1 MVGRAV
7 RRRPASP
14 APGAPRGADVNT
26 LVPGVRDGDSFLHR
40 RNPVAKFV
48 AVFAVSAALLGVFDP
63 ATPALLY
70 ALALLAVGVLGR
82 VGMRVL
88 AAAQLPFF
96 AFAVSLLA
104 VNAVSRGGT
113 VIVSAGWF
121 SITDDGLAVGTSL
134 ALRTMVI
141 GTCSVGFVLT
151 TDPVRL
157 LTSMQRQLRL
167 PPQVAYGML
176 AGYRLLGMLPGE
188 WRSIRR
194 AHAVRQPRT
203 RHGRAPRTPRALARA
218 AITLLVL
225 ALRRGE
231 RLAVALES
239 RGLGAGERTV
249 WRPVVVTGGDV
260 VFLVAVALVV
270 AGTFAVT
277 AWAGLL
283 RGPGAL

>member
-1 MVGRAV
+1 MNA
-7 RRRPASP
+7 
-14 APGAPRGADVNT
+14 
-26 LVPGVRDGDSFLHR
+26 LVPGVRDGDSYLHR

-70 ALALLAVGVLGR
+70 VLALVAVGMLGR
-82 VGMRVL
+82 IGLRVL
-88 AAAQLPFF
+88 AAAQLPFL

-113 VIVSAGWF
+113 VLASAGWF
-121 SITDDGLAVGTSL
+121 SITDDGLAVGASL

-167 PPQVAYGML
+167 PPRVAYGML
-176 AGYRLLGMLPGE
+176 AGYRLLGMLPAE

-194 AHAVRQPRT
+194 AHAVREPRT
-203 RHGRAPRTPRALARA
+203 RDGRAPRNPRALGRA
-218 AITLLVL
+218 SITLLVL

-231 RLAVALES
+231 RLALALES

-249 WRPVVVTGGDV
+249 WRPVAMTGGDAAFLAV
-260 VFLVAVALVV
+260 VVLVV
-270 AGTFAVT
+270 AGTFALT

>member
-1 MVGRAV
+1 MNA
-7 RRRPASP
+7 
-14 APGAPRGADVNT
+14 
-26 LVPGVRDGDSFLHR
+26 LVPGLREGDSYLHR

-48 AVFAVSAALLGVFDP
+48 AVFAVSAVLLGVFDP
-63 ATPALLY
+63 VTPALLY
-70 ALALLAVGVLGR
+70 ALALVAVGALGR
-82 VGMRVL
+82 VGIRVL
-88 AAAQLPFF
+88 AVAQLPFL
-96 AFAVSLLA
+96 AFAVGLLA
-104 VNAVSRGGT
+104 VNAVSRGGS
-113 VIVSAGWF
+113 VLASVGWF
-121 SITDDGLAVGTSL
+121 SVTDDGLAVGTSL

-167 PPQVAYGML
+167 PPRVAYGML
-176 AGYRLLGMLPGE
+176 AGYRLLGMLPAE

-194 AHAVRQPRT
+194 AHAVRKRRT
-203 RHGRAPRTPRALARA
+203 RHGRAPRTPRALGKAV
-218 AITLLVL
+218 ITLLVL

-249 WRPVVVTGGDV
+249 WRPVAMSGGDV
-260 VFLVAVALVV
+260 LFLVAVALVV
-270 AGTFAVT
+270 AGTIAVT

-283 RGPGAL
+283 RGPEAL